1 MNLGNPNENHSH
13 SFQGIQ
19 HHYNT
24 ILTKSQ
30 VIYLPLF
37 RYFSA
42 ISLDFPCR
50 ICHNNYVIMK
60 KRENMNKLKVNM
72 NYKTGR
78 KGENNCRIVS
88 AGSELD
94 KMYEKAYNEY
104 MVSQIDSSLGF
115 TEQEQIAIERKE
127 EQIQRDGSGEW
138 ILS

>member
-1 MNLGNPNENHSH
+1 M
-13 SFQGIQ
+13 
-19 HHYNT
+19 
-24 ILTKSQ
+24 
-30 VIYLPLF
+30 
-37 RYFSA
+37 
-42 ISLDFPCR
+42 
-50 ICHNNYVIMK
+50 
-60 KRENMNKLKVNM
+60 
-72 NYKTGR
+72 
-78 KGENNCRIVS
+78 S

>member
-1 MNLGNPNENHSH
+1 
-13 SFQGIQ
+13 
-19 HHYNT
+19 
-24 ILTKSQ
+24 
-30 VIYLPLF
+30 
-37 RYFSA
+37 
-42 ISLDFPCR
+42 
-50 ICHNNYVIMK
+50 MK

-78 KGENNCRIVS
+78 SGENNCRIVS

-104 MVSQIDSSLGF
+104 MVSQIDSTLGF

>member
-1 MNLGNPNENHSH
+1 
-13 SFQGIQ
+13 
-19 HHYNT
+19 
-24 ILTKSQ
+24 
-30 VIYLPLF
+30 
-37 RYFSA
+37 
-42 ISLDFPCR
+42 
-50 ICHNNYVIMK
+50 MK
-60 KRENMNKLKVNM
+60 KERGNMNKLRVNM

-78 KGENNCRIVS
+78 SGENNCRIVT

-94 KMYEKAYNEY
+94 KMYQKAYNEY

>member
-1 MNLGNPNENHSH
+1 ME
-13 SFQGIQ
+13 
-19 HHYNT
+19 
-24 ILTKSQ
+24 KE
-30 VIYLPLF
+30 
-37 RYFSA
+37 
-42 ISLDFPCR
+42 
-50 ICHNNYVIMK
+50 
-60 KRENMNKLKVNM
+60 RENMKKLKVNM

-78 KGENNCRIVS
+78 SGENNCRIVS

-115 TEQEQIAIERKE
+115 TEQEQIAIEKRE